1 MSRYERSLLRRP
13 LLSILAAGLLAW
25 AVWGQSLSPVGTE
38 APAPLHGSWSRV
50 AVHSTGV
57 VARAWTC
64 GGPDVALQVAG
75 HPPQIVNTV
84 TLGTQDEPDIQA
96 TPYGFVVCY
105 DQRTTYMHCEARLY
119 DCNGTALGVPFRID
133 EQPTAWR
140 PLAVARADGL
150 VAFLWTGNFDNLSY
164 LRLFDAQSATWLG
177 GSSLVA
183 TNPNGDQEDV
193 AGCWTVRGD
202 LWLVWSDF
210 HGGTVLGL
218 ELMCRVWSP
227 ATGTWATDP
236 ARLTPAG
243 LAGDD
248 RWPVCRLG
256 PDGEPWVAWQGAL
269 GVWLKRGALAPELIG
284 TGALPE
290 LAPPYIVYQRQGDV
304 WAQDGSTLSPALR
317 LNRYAAGLQQRPSAA
332 LAPSGEL
339 LCGWSGPSFFGT
351 SSDAY
356 VRSFTV
362 SP

>member
-1 MSRYERSLLRRP
+1 MTRHERHLLLRAV
-13 LLSILAAGLLAW
+13 LAPVLAGLVAFAAW
-25 AVWGQSLSPVGTE
+25 AQSLSPMGTE
-38 APAPLHGSWSRV
+38 AAAPLHGSWSRV
-50 AVHSTGV
+50 AVHSSGV

-64 GGPDVALQVAG
+64 GGPDVALQVAW

-105 DQRTTYMHCEARLY
+105 DQRTPYMHCEARLY

-177 GSSLVA
+177 PSTLVCP
-183 TNPNGDQEDV
+183 NVNGDQEDPS
-193 AGCWTVRGD
+193 GCWNVDGS
-202 LWLVWSDF
+202 LLVVWSDF
-210 HGGTVLGL
+210 HAAGLGL
-218 ELMCRVWSP
+218 EVMSRVFTVAGAAS
-227 ATGTWATDP
+227 AP
-236 ARLTPAG
+236 ARVVPAG
-243 LAGDD
+243 LSGDD

-256 PDGEPWVAWQGAL
+256 PNNEPWVAWQGAL
-269 GVWLKRGALAPELIG
+269 GVWLQRGAAG
-284 TGALPE
+284 TVQPVNVGPGQLPE

-339 LCGWSGPSFFGT
+339 LCAFSGPSFFGT